1 MKKETIVYSCSDRC
15 INIVAG
21 EVESLRINNDLTNTV
36 RVYDGGNIGVEGKL
50 GNADLD
56 QLTQAA
62 TAKLAQSIA
71 YPETHDQPLVMHV
84 DATKP
89 IFDPHDFVPA
99 TAKLLKR
106 LSEENPDFLFNNK
119 VQLNSSQTHYTN
131 SDGTDLL
138 YKGNQ
143 YLISL
148 SIKYKGSANIMDE
161 FYGCESD
168 YFDEDQIAADVKQ
181 QCDAFLNKLPQIEED
196 EVTVIGDIEPL
207 QYAVQ
212 HLLAE
217 MYFNNASIFNGKL
230 GQKVFSDKFSLLI
243 DTDPSRQINLNFFDA
258 EGVVNKD
265 FTHYL
270 VEDGVLKRLITCKK
284 TAAMYNT
291 ENLGSASAPYNGVP
305 TLGAAGFTVK
315 KTPKTLAEL
324 ASGKALYLSVTSG
337 GDMTPSGDV
346 AMPALVAYLVEDG
359 KLVGRL
365 PEFTV
370 TANLFDIFGDGYIG
384 TTEHG
389 FYTFGRHSYCVY
401 KAKLVNKKTE
411 F

>member
-62 TAKLAQSIA
+62 TAKLVQGIA
-71 YPETHDQPLVMHV
+71 YPETHDEPLVMHI
-84 DATKP
+84 DATKQ
-89 IFDPHDFVPA
+89 ILEPHDFVPV

-106 LSEENPDFLFNNK
+106 LSEENPEFLFNNK
-119 VQLNSSQTHYTN
+119 VQLNSSQKHYTN

-181 QCDAFLNKLPQIEED
+181 KCDAFLNTLPQIEDD
-196 EVTVIGDIEPL
+196 EVTVIGDLEPL
-207 QYAVQ
+207 QYAMQ
-212 HLLAE
+212 HFLAE

-230 GQKVFSDKFSLLI
+230 GQKIFSDKFSVLI
-243 DTDPSRQINLNFFDA
+243 DRSPDRQINLAFFDA

-265 FTHYL
+265 FTNYL
-270 VEDGVLKRLITCKK
+270 VENGVLKRLLTCKK

-291 ENLGSASAPYNGVP
+291 DNLGTAGAPYNGVP
-305 TLGAAGFTVK
+305 TIGAGGFTVER
-315 KTPKTLAEL
+315 TTQSLAEL
-324 ASGKALYLSVTSG
+324 APDKAVYLSVTSG
-337 GDMTPSGDV
+337 GDMTPSGDI
-346 AMPALVAYLVEDG
+346 AMPAIVAYLVENG

-365 PEFTV
+365 PEFTI
-370 TANLFDIFGDGYIG
+370 TGNLFEIFGDGFIG
-384 TTEHG
+384 MTEHG
-389 FYTFGRHSYCVY
+389 FFKFGRQSYCVY
-401 KAKLVNKKTE
+401 KAKTVNKKTE